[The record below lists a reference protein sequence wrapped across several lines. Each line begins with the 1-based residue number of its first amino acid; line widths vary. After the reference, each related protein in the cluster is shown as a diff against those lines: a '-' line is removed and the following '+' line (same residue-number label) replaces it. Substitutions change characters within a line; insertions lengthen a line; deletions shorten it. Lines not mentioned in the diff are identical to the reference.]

1 MRGNLAAVF
10 SSILAGAVPYL
21 GPQEK
26 VCSGEGGSLS
36 HFPSLRSPLCLISSL
51 PSSVPFLCLWRRKAS
66 NQVSSG
72 GQVGTQSLYLYLQ
85 EMEDLRK
92 EKGMHG
98 GWGGEVVTQDMQIC
112 GYLILASF

>member
-1 MRGNLAAVF
+1 MAQLVKNPPAMRETWVR
-10 SSILAGAVPYL
+10 SL
-21 GPQEK
+21 GWEDP
-26 VCSGEGGSLS
+26 
-36 HFPSLRSPLCLISSL
+36 P
-51 PSSVPFLCLWRRKAS
+51 VPFLCLWRRKAS